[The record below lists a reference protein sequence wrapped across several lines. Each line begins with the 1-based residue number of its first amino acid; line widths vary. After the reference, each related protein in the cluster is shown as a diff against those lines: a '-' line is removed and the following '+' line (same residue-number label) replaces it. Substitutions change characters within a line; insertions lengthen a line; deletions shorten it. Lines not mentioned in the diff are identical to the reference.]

1 MNRGDTT
8 LGGKVSELTQFLNGQ
23 WFIKCERSL
32 ITIFIQVKPKKK
44 HNIQFKN
51 KTKSVLDVQVL
62 QTKACILDFLFFK
75 RTIHYIVKYK
85 T

>member
-1 MNRGDTT
+1 MR
-8 LGGKVSELTQFLNGQ
+8 
-23 WFIKCERSL
+23 
-32 ITIFIQVKPKKK
+32 KKFNYYFYPSK
-44 HNIQFKN
+44 TEKNPHNIQFKN

-62 QTKACILDFLFFK
+62 QTKACILDLLFCK